1 MRNAKSLL
9 WLPVGAMLATA
20 GCTTMEKQIQS
31 SGAMS
36 PVDAEYVR
44 TAYDLM
50 QLDKAAAQ
58 LAATKASDP
67 RVQDLATQIAAQAD
81 TLTPGLQAALHVEG
95 ANPPDHPSTDTAAA
109 IAKLNS
115 LSGPA
120 FDRQFVA
127 SELALHQK
135 AVPLFQRED
144 TETKDGAM
152 RVQVETEQPAVQANL
167 DRLKAL
173 SDTLSP
179 SQG

>member
-9 WLPVGAMLATA
+9 WLPVGMALATA
-20 GCTTMEKQIQS
+20 GCTTMEAQIKS

-36 PVDAEYVR
+36 SVDADYVQS
-44 TAYDLM
+44 AYDLV
-50 QLDKAAAQ
+50 QLDTAAAK

-67 RVQDLATQIAAQAD
+67 RVQDLATQISAQAN

-95 ANPPDHPSTDTAAA
+95 KAPPSQPSSETAAA
-109 IAKLNS
+109 IAKLNT

-120 FDRQFVA
+120 FDKQFVA

-167 DRLKAL
+167 DKLKAL
-173 SDTLSP
+173 SDTLG
-179 SQG
+179 QG